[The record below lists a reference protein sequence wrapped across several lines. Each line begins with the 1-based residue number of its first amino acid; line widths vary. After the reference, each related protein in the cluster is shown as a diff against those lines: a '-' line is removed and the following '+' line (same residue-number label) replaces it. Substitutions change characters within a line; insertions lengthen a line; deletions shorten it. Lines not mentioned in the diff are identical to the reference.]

1 MTNKPYESRSQTHDS
16 ERSISLFP
24 AFFILGLFIAAGL
37 AGMGYFVFDAI
48 LKFKA
53 ADRVIT
59 VKGLAEQEVDA
70 DLLIWPVS
78 FINVNNDLNELQ
90 QKIAAD
96 KIAIREHLVKSGLRN
111 EEITD
116 LQPVIT
122 DYQAQSYMA
131 TTDKQPLHRYMS
143 QSVIT
148 IRTNQVALAM
158 RIMETIDELF
168 KKGIVLNKNY
178 EQQPEFLF
186 MGLNKIK
193 PEMISKAIHV
203 ARETAEQFAKDSN
216 SKIGAIKGA
225 KQGFFEITNRDM
237 NTPHIKNVRVVINV
251 DYLIE

>member
-1 MTNKPYESRSQTHDS
+1 MSKPYESRSRAG
-16 ERSISLFP
+16 EANISLFP
-24 AFFILGLFIAAGL
+24 SFFILGLFLAAGL
-37 AGMGYFVFDAI
+37 AGMGYFLSEAI
-48 LKFKA
+48 LKFKT
-53 ADRVIT
+53 ADRIIT

-70 DLLIWPVS
+70 DLVIWPIS
-78 FINVNNDLNELQ
+78 FTNVNNDLNEIQ

-96 KIAIREHLVKSGLRN
+96 KIAIREHLVKSGLKN

-131 TTDKQPLHRYMS
+131 TTDKQPLYRYMS

-178 EQQPEFLF
+178 ELQPEFLF

-216 SKIGAIKGA
+216 SSVGAIKGA
-225 KQGFFEITNRDM
+225 RQGFFEITNRDI
-237 NTPHIKNVRVVINV
+237 NTPHKKNVRVVINV